1 MKIYTGDRTIDGI
14 KVLAD
19 GRLLSDRVELRRYAD
34 MGFEWGYEGPEP
46 RQLACALLMD
56 HTGDLHFSADSS
68 ESFMKAM
75 VANFDNEWSV
85 TSTDIDDWLRR
96 K

>member
-46 RQLACALLMD
+46 RQLAFVLNCNA
-56 HTGDLHFSADSS
+56 
-68 ESFMKAM
+68 K
-75 VANFDNEWSV
+75 
-85 TSTDIDDWLRR
+85 
-96 K
+96 